1 MDIIVTNNPLT
12 EAGFQDNFRVEFID
26 APADVLTRVRDLV
39 HAGHILLTYPLPGS
53 VKPNETPYRSVLV
66 SEAKGGVDG
75 ESLRIIEECIRLARS
90 FMAENIPGRY
100 LSDLQM
106 VDYSLIRA
114 ALEGRVL

>member
-12 EAGFQDNFRVEFID
+12 EAGFQDKFRVEFIK

-39 HAGHILLTYPLPGS
+39 HAGHLLLTYPLPGG

-66 SEAKGGVDG
+66 SETKGAVDE
-75 ESLRIIEECIRLARS
+75 ESLRIIEECIRLAS
-90 FMAENIPGRY
+90 CFTPENIPGRY

-106 VDYSLIRA
+106 VNYTLIRA
-114 ALEGRVL
+114 ALDGRVL

>member
-1 MDIIVTNNPLT
+1 MDIIVTNDPLT
-12 EAGFQDNFRVEFID
+12 EAGFRDKFRVEFIE

-39 HAGHILLTYPLPGS
+39 HAGHLLLTHPLPGS

-66 SEAKGGVDG
+66 SETKGRVDE
-75 ESLRIIEECIRLARS
+75 ESLRIIEGCIQLARS
-90 FMAENIPGRY
+90 FMTEKTPDLY

-114 ALEGRVL
+114 ALDCRGL